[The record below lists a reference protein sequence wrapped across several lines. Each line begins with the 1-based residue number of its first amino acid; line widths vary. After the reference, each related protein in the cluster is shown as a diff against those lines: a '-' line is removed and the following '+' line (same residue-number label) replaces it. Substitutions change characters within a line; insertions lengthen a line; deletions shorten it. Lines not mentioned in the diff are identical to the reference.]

1 MAKIKIQRSSEYN
14 NKMRSIQLLVDG
26 KQIGVI
32 GDGETK
38 EFTVKEGQRIL
49 KAKIDWC
56 SSPEVLS
63 NVDSAE
69 VKHFKIESFAQR
81 SQLNKLLNSV
91 YLVLIIVVLHFIL
104 AKTMDFYYMAIL
116 LLPPFIFMLYYLTMA
131 RKKYLTLK
139 EIDDGIR

>member
-26 KQIGVI
+26 KQIGAI

-38 EFTVKEGQRIL
+38 EFTVKEGQRML
-49 KAKIDWC
+49 KAKIDWY
-56 SSPEVLS
+56 SSPEVLFNINNTEIKS
-63 NVDSAE
+63 
-69 VKHFKIESFAQR
+69 FKIESFAQR

-91 YLVLIIVVLHFIL
+91 YLVLIIAVLHFIL
-104 AKTMDFYYMAIL
+104 AKTMYFYYMAIL

-139 EIDDGIR
+139 EIDNGIR